1 MIATIALATALSN
14 CPKPAIHH
22 RHKAPIASCV
32 AEEPRTIL
40 LPAPADDL
48 EPVALPVLTKY
59 NIIEII
65 PEPISINCSAASDW
79 SWPTTGG
86 IMGGTSRAI
95 HAAKAPE
102 IDPAGALPALTLLA
116 GAICCIKGRS
126 TSIKERN
133 E

>member
-48 EPVALPVLTKY
+48 EPVALAALTKY
-59 NIIEII
+59 NVIEITS
-65 PEPISINCSAASDW
+65 EPLPVSCSATTY
-79 SWPTTGG
+79 WPTFDGNL
-86 IMGGTSRAI
+86 R
-95 HAAKAPE
+95 AAKAPE
-102 IDPAGALPALTLLA
+102 IDPAGTLPALTLLA
-116 GAICCIKGRS
+116 GAICCIKGS
-126 TSIKERN
+126 KTGVKHEA
-133 E
+133 

>member
-65 PEPISINCSAASDW
+65 PEPLPISCSATTY
-79 SWPTTGG
+79 WPTFGG
-86 IMGGTSRAI
+86 NLR
-95 HAAKAPE
+95 AAKAPE
-102 IDPAGALPALTLLA
+102 IDPAGTLPALALLA
-116 GAICCIKGRS
+116 GAICCIKGR
-126 TSIKERN
+126 TTLKTKGEQA
-133 E
+133 